1 MSEIQNYNLNKNISQ
16 LSPAMKK
23 NSENEV
29 FCVDAHSSKN
39 MKVKRPKVLP
49 NDLMINLPQKNIYS
63 DREATKKIQAIN
75 TDIYENAKKEKD
87 RHEFN
92 FKHYFTI
99 CGIVALLAGAI
110 AYFRRGR

>member
-1 MSEIQNYNLNKNISQ
+1 MSDVQTNNFNNLM
-16 LSPAMKK
+16 SPQFTGDKSNAL
-23 NSENEV
+23 NLE
-29 FCVDAHSSKN
+29 AHTTSN
-39 MKVKRPKVLP
+39 MKLERPKVTSA
-49 NDLMINLPQKNIYS
+49 DFKNTLNNYS
-63 DREATKKIQAIN
+63 KYSHTESKKQLKAIDK
-75 TDIYENAKKEKD
+75 DIYQRAQKEKE